1 MARVAGASL
10 PRHRRTHSWWPAGRH
25 RARTDPYS
33 RWVVPLVVAAGIV
46 VVVFGLLVVGDLVST

>member
-1 MARVAGASL
+1 VAGATL

-25 RARTDPYS
+25 RARTDPVS